1 MVQDLFHADALMTS
15 HILSKSSKKA
25 RGIQKPYIEEG
36 QTIQWPK
43 EKRQSDKQI
52 LYHNIFISSISN
64 ICMFVCLM
72 VRSTIFQLYHG
83 GQFLYWWRKPEK
95 SNV

>member
-43 EKRQSDKQI
+43 GKRQSDKQRVG
-52 LYHNIFISSISN
+52 NR
-64 ICMFVCLM
+64 CVEGREVKCLND
-72 VRSTIFQLYHG
+72 IA
-83 GQFLYWWRKPEK
+83 
-95 SNV
+95 